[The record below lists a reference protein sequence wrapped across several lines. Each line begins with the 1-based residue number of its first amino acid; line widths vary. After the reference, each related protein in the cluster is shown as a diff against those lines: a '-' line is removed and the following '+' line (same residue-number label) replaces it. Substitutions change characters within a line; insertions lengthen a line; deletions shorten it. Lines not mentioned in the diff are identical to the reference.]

1 MIWCKCLVLL
11 GGAALLLAAT
21 AVGAPDPDDPP
32 AKAAGGQNDL
42 PKILAD
48 RELWGKDFPTALGY
62 LQGWEQAG
70 VRKVAILPDQV
81 VSGTP
86 AKDQAEA
93 QKEADKLTA
102 VLGRLQPRFRPAMAN
117 VARTAPAGQPVPLR
131 ATVARMPE
139 DNSMRPALT
148 ARGAQF
154 LASDLTV
161 AKVQQ
166 RLGAPQQITQEVVQ
180 TEKDERPA
188 VLTLRHYANG
198 AVAFVESDMAPRP
211 GRVSRVVLDV
221 PAVAREVF
229 EPGG

>member
-11 GGAALLLAAT
+11 GGVALLLAAT
-21 AVGAPDPDDPP
+21 TVGAHDPDDPP

-42 PKILAD
+42 PKIFAD

-62 LQGWEQAG
+62 LKSWEQAG
-70 VRKVAILPDQV
+70 VQKVAVLPDQV
-81 VSGTP
+81 VSGT
-86 AKDQAEA
+86 AYKDQAEA
-93 QKEADKLTA
+93 QREAAKLA
-102 VLGRLQPRFRPAMAN
+102 EALAKPQPQPKAALAN
-117 VARTAPAGQPVPLR
+117 VARAAPPGQAVPLR
-131 ATVARMPE
+131 AAVARLPE
-139 DNSMRPALT
+139 DNSVRLALT
-148 ARGAQF
+148 APGVQF

-166 RLGAPQQITQEVVQ
+166 RLGPPQQTTQEVVQ

-229 EPGG
+229 Q